1 MSPKAANGKAFRI
14 DRGYVEVSGP
24 DASDFLE
31 RMLSNEVATLE
42 AGSSRLALLLT
53 PKGRI
58 IAPLRAVRTA
68 EDTFL
73 LVTDSSDLAG
83 PVADSLLASRFSSRC
98 EIETRPWV
106 GFVQLGG
113 EPDEPRVP
121 VPEFGVEAWEA
132 WRDRAADAADATELE
147 RLRIDAG
154 TPAWGKEL
162 DESILPAEAGLD
174 ETHISFTKGCFPG
187 QEPIARLRHRGH
199 VNRRLR
205 RLAVPAA
212 KVGDEIVWNDKVVG
226 RVTSAAE
233 GRALGYVRTEVPE
246 DGLLIIGGEQ
256 AKMRPA

>member
-1 MSPKAANGKAFRI
+1 MGPKAPNGKAFRI

-42 AGSSRLALLLT
+42 AGSARPALLLT

-83 PVADSLLASRFSSRC
+83 PVADSLLASRFASRC
-98 EIETRPWV
+98 EIETRQWV

-113 EPDEPRVP
+113 EREEPAVPIPD
-121 VPEFGVEAWEA
+121 FGVEAWEA
-132 WRDRAADAADATELE
+132 WGDGEGDVEDARELE

-205 RLAVPAA
+205 RLEVLSA

-246 DGLLIIGGEQ
+246 DGLLIIGGAQ